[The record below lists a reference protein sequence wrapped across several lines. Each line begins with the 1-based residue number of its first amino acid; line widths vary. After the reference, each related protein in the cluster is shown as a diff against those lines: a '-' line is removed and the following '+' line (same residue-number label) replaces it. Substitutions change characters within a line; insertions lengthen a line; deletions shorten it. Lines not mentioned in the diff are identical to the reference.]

1 MEHRGLTFSWPFP
14 NHVSD
19 LQGLIAI
26 PKVSSQDQHFGH
38 AAVKVSKLK
47 WRKNLIKSLT
57 LLICAVR
64 EETVRCKD
72 VVKPVP
78 PSRPLSR
85 FSASNSSSNFSI
97 RRISC
102 SYRVR
107 SVDAFFENAAILEE
121 ISPSLLSPT
130 KTSRFC
136 MRCE

>member
-14 NHVSD
+14 NPVSD

-26 PKVSSQDQHFGH
+26 PKVFSQGQHFGH
-38 AAVKVSKLK
+38 AAVKVSKLRWQIK
-47 WRKNLIKSLT
+47 INKSLT
-57 LLICAVR
+57 LLIWAVR

-78 PSRPLSR
+78 LSRPLSR
-85 FSASNSSSNFSI
+85 FSASNSPSNFSI

-102 SYRVR
+102 SYRAR
-107 SVDAFFENAAILEE
+107 SADAFFKNAAILEE

-136 MRCE
+136 VRCE